1 MLDIDRITKAKT
13 DVINVSNQMDSLIN
27 VGIKDF
33 LSDPKSPLALKYL
46 LIEAVEAIADICQ
59 HLLARI
65 KGIACEGYVD
75 CIMKT
80 GKAGIIT
87 PSLSDKL
94 RQLADLR
101 NNLIHR
107 YWIIDHEQLYNQTVD
122 NRRYLK
128 DFVEQTNTFLL
139 SIKEKD
145 KKS

>member
-1 MLDIDRITKAKT
+1 MDIDRITKAKT
-13 DVINVSNQMDSLIN
+13 DIISVYEQIDALVGT
-27 VGIKDF
+27 GIKDY
-33 LSDPKSPLALKYL
+33 LSDQKNSLALKYL

-59 HLLARI
+59 HLLAKT

-87 PSLSDKL
+87 TSLSDKL

-107 YWIIDHEQLYNQTVD
+107 YWIIDDEQLYNQTLD
-122 NRRYLK
+122 NKGYIR
-128 DFVEQTNTFLL
+128 DFVGQVDAFLV
-139 SIKEKD
+139 SIKD
-145 KKS
+145 KGGL